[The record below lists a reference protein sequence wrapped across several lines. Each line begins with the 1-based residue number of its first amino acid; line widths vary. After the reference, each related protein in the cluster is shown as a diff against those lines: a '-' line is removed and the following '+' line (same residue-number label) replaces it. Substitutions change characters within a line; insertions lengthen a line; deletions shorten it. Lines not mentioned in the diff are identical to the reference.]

1 MPLSPPLDA
10 TPDEVK
16 EALGPLR
23 HDFSIAVFA
32 AENAFAVGAII
43 RVAHNFLAREIVL
56 VGNAPHYEKA
66 SMGMEKYESVVRV
79 EDEEALLAH
88 TRGRPLWCLEKEHAT
103 RSLYAPGPFPKDVVF
118 VFGSERLGVP
128 KALIER
134 ADVVLGIP
142 IYGVN
147 NSLPLAV
154 ASGIVMSEWTRRK
167 YSAPIGLSEDHG
179 TGF

>member
-10 TPDEVK
+10 SPDEVK
-16 EALGPLR
+16 EALAPLR
-23 HDFSIAVFA
+23 HDFSVAVFA

-56 VGNAPHYEKA
+56 VGDAPYYEKA
-66 SMGMEKYESVVRV
+66 SMGMEKYESIARV
-79 EDEEALLAH
+79 ADEEGLLAH
-88 TRGRPLWCLEKEHAT
+88 VGGRPLWCLEKEHAR
-103 RSLYAPGPFPKDVVF
+103 RSLYAPAPFPKDVVF
-118 VFGSERLGVP
+118 VFGSERFGIP
-128 KALIER
+128 KALLDR
-134 ADVVLGIP
+134 ADEIVGIP

-167 YSAPIGLSEDHG
+167 HLPAVERQ
-179 TGF
+179 

>member
-16 EALGPLR
+16 EALAPLR
-23 HDFSIAVFA
+23 HDFSVAVFA

-56 VGNAPHYEKA
+56 VGHEPHYEKA
-66 SMGMEKYESVVRV
+66 SMGMEKYESIVRV
-79 EDEEALLAH
+79 ADEEALLEH
-88 TRGRPLWCLEKEHAT
+88 VRGRPLWCLEKEHAT
-103 RSLYAPGPFPKDVVF
+103 RSLYASDPFPRDIVL
-118 VFGSERLGVP
+118 VFGSERLGIP
-128 KALIER
+128 KALIDR
-134 ADVVLGIP
+134 ADAVVGIP

-154 ASGIVMSEWTRRK
+154 AAGIVMSEWTRRK
-167 YSAPIGLSEDHG
+167 YSAALERP
-179 TGF
+179 

>member
-16 EALGPLR
+16 EALRPLR

-56 VGNAPHYEKA
+56 VGEAPYYEKA

-79 EDEEALLAH
+79 ANEDALLAH
-88 TRGRPLWCLEKEHAT
+88 VRGRPLWCLEKEHAT
-103 RSLYAPGPFPKDVVF
+103 RSLYAPEPFPKDVVF
-118 VFGSERLGVP
+118 VFGSERFGIPRGLV
-128 KALIER
+128 ER
-134 ADVVLGIP
+134 ADAVVGIP

-147 NSLPLAV
+147 NSLPL
-154 ASGIVMSEWTRRK
+154 
-167 YSAPIGLSEDHG
+167 
-179 TGF
+179 

>member
-16 EALGPLR
+16 EALAPLR
-23 HDFSIAVFA
+23 HDFSVAVFA

-56 VGNAPHYEKA
+56 VGREPHYEKA
-66 SMGMEKYESVVRV
+66 SIRREKYESVERV
-79 EDEEALLAH
+79 ADADALLAH
-88 TRGRPLWCLEKEHAT
+88 VRGRPMWCLEKEHAT
-103 RSLYAPGPFPKDVVF
+103 RSLYAPEPFPRDVVF
-118 VFGSERLGVP
+118 VFGSERFGVP
-128 KALIER
+128 KALVDR
-134 ADVVLGIP
+134 ADAVLGIP

-154 ASGIVMSEWTRRK
+154 AAGIVMSEWTRRK
-167 YSAPIGLSEDHG
+167 YSAALERP
-179 TGF
+179 